1 MAGGQGQTPA
11 DLTIEV
17 VQRPAGVIQHVEQFV
32 DQHARTEPV
41 MDDVVLQIEAG
52 LRVAD
57 QLGPGPEC
65 FAAVG
70 QQAKPRA
77 AARSSSITKT

>member
-1 MAGGQGQTPA
+1 MSRKGRQN
-11 DLTIEV
+11 V
-17 VQRPAGVIQHVEQFV
+17 VQPIAGSVIQQDAHAHPAIRGLEQFV

-57 QLGPGPEC
+57 QLGAGPKRFTAPG
-65 FAAVG
+65 
-70 QQAKPRA
+70 Q
-77 AARSSSITKT
+77 